1 MRSYRNQNNTVS
13 VVHSQKNIRMPYSLN
28 NSKSAGSMKAS
39 KQMMQSVLHK
49 SSTKSRSPSPELMH
63 HSYYQRANM
72 SQLEHKF
79 SLKAKK
85 DLCKHTFKG
94 SAGKQKTRKK
104 TQLDIFG
111 SKDNFKL
118 PKNCKISS

>member
-1 MRSYRNQNNTVS
+1 MKSKNTVS
-13 VVHSQKNIRMPYSLN
+13 AVHSQKEIRVPYNLN

-39 KQMMQSVLHK
+39 KQMMKSVLHK

-72 SQLEHKF
+72 SQLEQKI

-85 DLCKHTFKG
+85 GISKYTLKG
-94 SAGKQKTRKK
+94 SAGKQKARKK
-104 TQLDIFG
+104 ARLDICG

-118 PKNCKISS
+118 PKDGKDLS